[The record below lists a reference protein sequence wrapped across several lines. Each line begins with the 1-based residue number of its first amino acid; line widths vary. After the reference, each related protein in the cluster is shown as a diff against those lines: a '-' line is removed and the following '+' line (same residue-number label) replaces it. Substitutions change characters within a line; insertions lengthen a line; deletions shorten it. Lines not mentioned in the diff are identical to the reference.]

1 MEFEGTV
8 VSVLPVVKGT
18 SARGEWMK
26 QEVIFDQPGEF
37 NRKVCVGFWGD
48 KAQEAGTLRPGE
60 VVAVS
65 ANVESREYNG
75 RWYTEVRAW
84 RMTRKAAGET
94 APGPGALP
102 PLDAFAPGRA
112 RRVERGGRLARS
124 DPANGFRPGNRRQ
137 QTERKA
143 PSQTDTNASR
153 RDPKGRQKSLTALF
167 IYTGSPVHRSRFT
180 YTGFPAYTEAPA
192 ERLQESR
199 PHLLSRR
206 HF

>member
-75 RWYTEVRAW
+75 RWFTEVRAW
-84 RMTRKAAGET
+84 RIVRKAAQQ
-94 APGPGALP
+94 APVSDGLP
-102 PLDAFAPGRA
+102 PLDAFAEEP
-112 RRVERGGRLARS
+112 V
-124 DPANGFRPGNRRQ
+124 
-137 QTERKA
+137 
-143 PSQTDTNASR
+143 AS
-153 RDPKGRQKSLTALF
+153 
-167 IYTGSPVHRSRFT
+167 GSSSEVDDLPF
-180 YTGFPAYTEAPA
+180 
-192 ERLQESR
+192 
-199 PHLLSRR
+199 
-206 HF
+206 

>member
-102 PLDAFAPGRA
+102 PQSAGSKQS
-112 RRVERGGRLARS
+112 EK
-124 DPANGFRPGNRRQ
+124 RQ
-137 QTERKA
+137 VKQVRTHVAETQKA
-143 PSQTDTNASR
+143 VRN
-153 RDPKGRQKSLTALF
+153 L
-167 IYTGSPVHRSRFT
+167 
-180 YTGFPAYTEAPA
+180 
-192 ERLQESR
+192 
-199 PHLLSRR
+199 
-206 HF
+206 

>member
-94 APGPGALP
+94 APGPWCA
-102 PLDAFAPGRA
+102 APAGRLRTGRA
-112 RRVERGGRLARS
+112 RRVERGGRLAVLIRQTAS
-124 DPANGFRPGNRRQ
+124 APEIRRQ

-143 PSQTDTNASR
+143 PSQTGTNASR

-180 YTGFPAYTEAPA
+180 YTGFPACTDAPA

-199 PHLLSRR
+199 PHSLSRR

>member
-84 RMTRKAAGET
+84 RMPRKAAGEP

-102 PLDAFAPGRA
+102 PLDAFAP
-112 RRVERGGRLARS
+112 
-124 DPANGFRPGNRRQ
+124 
-137 QTERKA
+137 
-143 PSQTDTNASR
+143 
-153 RDPKGRQKSLTALF
+153 
-167 IYTGSPVHRSRFT
+167 
-180 YTGFPAYTEAPA
+180 EAPA
-192 ERLQESR
+192 ASKEVDDL
-199 PHLLSRR
+199 P
-206 HF
+206 F

>member
-102 PLDAFAPGRA
+102 PLDAFAP
-112 RRVERGGRLARS
+112 EE
-124 DPANGFRPGNRRQ
+124 PAASKEVDDLPVLIRQTASAPEIRRQ